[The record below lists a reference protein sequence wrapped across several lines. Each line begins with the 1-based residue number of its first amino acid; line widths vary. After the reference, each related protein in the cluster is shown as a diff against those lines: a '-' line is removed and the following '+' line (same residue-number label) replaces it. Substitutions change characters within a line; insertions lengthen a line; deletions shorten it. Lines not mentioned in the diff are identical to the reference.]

1 MDIKLFKKSVEKMTL
16 HERTVLLKQTR
27 GKLKVLDNNRI
38 TKNHIERQLQRAD
51 LAAQTNRLQQKLYY
65 VLHKPEVNKNRKF
78 YKRTRK

>member
-51 LAAQTNRLQQKLYY
+51 LAAQTNKLQQKLYY
-65 VLHKPEVNKNRKF
+65 VLHKSEVNKNRKL
-78 YKRTRK
+78 YKRTRN